1 MEERNKWLTDLLVY
15 RNKKHRLY
23 MSGDEGVQD
32 EPHTQKATT
41 PPQSDSE
48 DDDEH
53 TVRVPLLEPIKSSSP
68 IYAASS
74 SVATNDVTIETLPSS
89 PTSQH
94 SM

>member
-1 MEERNKWLTDLLVY
+1 MEERNKWLTDLRVY

-23 MSGDEGVQD
+23 VSGDGVQN
-32 EPHTQKATT
+32 EPRPQKLAT

-48 DDDEH
+48 DDDER
-53 TVRVPLLEPIKSSSP
+53 TVRVPLLEPIKPSSP

-74 SVATNDVTIETLPSS
+74 SAATNDVTIETLPSS
-89 PTSQH
+89 PTSQL

>member
-1 MEERNKWLTDLLVY
+1 MEERNKWLTDLRVY
-15 RNKKHRLY
+15 CNKKHRLY
-23 MSGDEGVQD
+23 VSGGDSVQD
-32 EPHTQKATT
+32 EPHPQKSAT

-53 TVRVPLLEPIKSSSP
+53 TVRVPLLEPTKPSSP

-74 SVATNDVTIETLPSS
+74 SAATNDVTIETLPSS
-89 PTSQH
+89 PTSQL